1 MRGRLFKLG
10 EHRLLWGDSSDPE
23 NMAALIG
30 DLPVSLVVT
39 DPPYGVNI
47 GSIYGRQRS
56 MENDFLPDANLNRM
70 LKKIVL
76 DIHERYPKTLWYV
89 FAGGPSLRNMLNIL
103 HDLDIPVRSKIE
115 WIKEHYVISRG
126 DYHHQSES
134 VIFAGRSDIKHANK
148 ARNCSDVVFCK
159 APSGSRRERHPAE
172 KPWQILE
179 QFILNS
185 SKPGEYVLDPFG
197 GSGSTLF
204 ACERTGRKCLMA
216 EIDERWVYE
225 IMRRFLK
232 DFADKHEPVFE
243 ITDGQEK
250 YFAVPDEEDA
260 Q

>member
-39 DPPYGVNI
+39 DPPYGVNMGDI
-47 GSIYGRQRS
+47 CGRKRS
-56 MENDFLPDANLNRM
+56 MENDFLPSKNLGNM
-70 LKKIVL
+70 LSSVFIN
-76 DIHERYPKTLWYV
+76 IHERFPKSLWYV
-89 FAGGPSLRNMLNIL
+89 FAGGESLRCMLNL
-103 HDLDIPVRSKIE
+103 LYDLDMPIRSKIE
-115 WIKEHYVISRG
+115 WIKSHYVISRG

-134 VIFAGRSDIKHANK
+134 VLFTGRSDSKHTNK
-148 ARNCSDVVFCK
+148 ARNCSDVIFGK
-159 APSGSRRERHPAE
+159 KPSSDRSTKHPSE

-185 SKPGEYVLDPFG
+185 SKAGEYVLDPFG
-197 GSGSTLF
+197 GSGSVLF

-243 ITDGQEK
+243 IIEGQEK
-250 YFAVPDEEDA
+250 YFAVPDKEEGR
-260 Q
+260 